1 MLEKQDFYL
10 NKNVSRNIGKAISDF
25 SMIHKNDRIM
35 VGLSGGKD
43 SNLLLYAL
51 CRLKSRSPVPFEI
64 MALTVDPTDGK
75 TDLDGLKDFTS
86 SLNVSLDVTRYPIF
100 DILDNS
106 PEKSSCSLCANIR
119 RGILASRSKELG
131 CNVLALGHHR
141 DDVIETV
148 LLNLFYSGGFRCFH
162 PNIHMSR
169 SGIRVIR
176 PLVYVSEW
184 EIYKESQR
192 IGFPIVDFNCKHS
205 SSSRRMLIKSQIE
218 DLLKIAPDLPGN
230 IIHALKHHKQENTWV
245 PGALEGSQQTGG
257 HKR

>member
-1 MLEKQDFYL
+1 MWEKQDFYL

-25 SMIHKNDRIM
+25 SMIRKNDKIM

-51 CRLKSRSPVPFEI
+51 CRLKLRSPVHFDI

-75 TDLDGLKDFTS
+75 TDLSELERFAKHMG
-86 SLNVSLDVTRYPIF
+86 VALDVVRYPIF
-100 DILDNS
+100 NILDET
-106 PEKSSCSLCANIR
+106 PDTSSCSLCANIR

-169 SGIRVIR
+169 TGVNVIR
-176 PLVYVSEW
+176 PLVYVSEK
-184 EIYKESQR
+184 EIRKESER
-192 IGFPIVDFNCKHS
+192 IGFPIINFNCKHS
-205 SSSRRMLIKSQIE
+205 SSSRRMLIKSKVKE
-218 DLLKIAPDLPGN
+218 LMDIAPDMPGN
-230 IIHALKHHKQENTWV
+230 IIHALKNGKPENTWV
-245 PGALEGSQQTGG
+245 SGQPGES
-257 HKR
+257 